1 MATSRLPVP
10 KCPLWSA
17 TALSGVSTGQDCGPP
32 TSSGDKKREGLLMSR
47 HGSKIGKRLKIAIVI
62 AGVLTAVI
70 VALFALNYWFL
81 SGTSLNKCRGC
92 ISQTQYATA
101 RLGQARATII
111 AKMGPPEARPTFLH
125 LRVFRRSPRGRVAI
139 TIRSA
144 GSWIQP
150 STGSAMRMASLR
162 PRPRAVTRR
171 MSFPDN
177 AKTMQMNACRAV
189 SLRSRAA

>member
-47 HGSKIGKRLKIAIVI
+47 HGSKIGKRFKIAIII
-62 AGVLTAVI
+62 AGVLAAVI
-70 VALFALNYWFL
+70 VTLFALNYWFL

-92 ISQTQYATA
+92 ISQTQYAPA

-111 AKMGPPEARPTFLH
+111 AKIGPPEAP
-125 LRVFRRSPRGRVAI
+125 GRVSSSSGLPPQPKGETCDYYTAGAI
-139 TIRSA
+139 MD
-144 GSWIQP
+144 
-150 STGSAMRMASLR
+150 STFYRLCYANGKLA
-162 PRPRAVTRR
+162 
-171 MSFPDN
+171 
-177 AKTMQMNACRAV
+177 AKAQSGDKTNV
-189 SLRSRAA
+189 ISG